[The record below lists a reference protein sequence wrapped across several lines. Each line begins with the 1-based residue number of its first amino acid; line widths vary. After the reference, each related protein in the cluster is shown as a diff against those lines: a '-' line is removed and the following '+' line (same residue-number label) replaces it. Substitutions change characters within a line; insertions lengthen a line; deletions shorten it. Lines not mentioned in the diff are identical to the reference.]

1 MNKNKK
7 IKMII
12 TEYKSACC
20 FFFAHA
26 VPLGSIRE
34 VPAESCEEIKAS
46 EGEEALC
53 KNWLKPASSAETTL
67 VHCYLNTK
75 GWLQFY

>member
-7 IKMII
+7 IKNNCNRMK
-12 TEYKSACC
+12 TCT
-20 FFFAHA
+20 FFFHP

-53 KNWLKPASSAETTL
+53 KNWLKPASSAESTL